1 MSLTVAQAI
10 EARRSVKYFVRDY
23 RLTAAEEAALCDAA
37 RLSPT
42 AFNIQNGRYVLVRD
56 PAIRAEIRKAAW
68 DQPQVTDASLLMVLC
83 YDLRAWDREPK
94 RYWRNA
100 PETVATQMVS
110 EIRDFYRDDEEL
122 QHDEG
127 LRSSGIAAGAIM
139 LQAKALGLD
148 SCAMDGFDF
157 KRVGHLIHL
166 PPHHEI
172 SMMIAIGRAEQPAHD
187 RPGLLP
193 AQDLIFDDG
202 FPHAED

>member
-1 MSLTVAQAI
+1 
-10 EARRSVKYFVRDY
+10 
-23 RLTAAEEAALCDAA
+23 
-37 RLSPT
+37 
-42 AFNIQNGRYVLVRD
+42 
-56 PAIRAEIRKAAW
+56 
-68 DQPQVTDASLLMVLC
+68 MVLC

-166 PPHHEI
+166 PPDHEI